1 MVFDA
6 TFWVAISFIIFFGVL
21 IYLKVPLKINEN
33 LNKLIS
39 DIKNELN
46 ESEILRKETKVFL
59 DQSQLKLNSASDETK
74 VIIDNAKKEAD
85 AMVQQMRDKFNKSA
99 EIKKRLTEEKIT
111 QMKEQA
117 IKEIKNTSIDIAV
130 TSVEKIIKNT
140 IDKSKLDNIFQK
152 NIDESKEAL
161 KKLKSN

>member
-46 ESEILRKETKVFL
+46 ESEKLWKETKIFL
-59 DQSQLKLNSASDETK
+59 DQSQSKLNSASDETK
-74 VIIDNAKKEAD
+74 VIIENAKKDAD
-85 AMVQQMRDKFNKSA
+85 AMVQQMKDKFNKSA

-117 IKEIKNTSIDIAV
+117 IKEIKNSSIDIAV

-152 NIDESKEAL
+152 NVDESKEAL

>member
-21 IYLKVPLKINEN
+21 FYFKVPLKINEN

-46 ESEILRKETKVFL
+46 ESEKLRKETKVFL
-59 DQSQLKLNSASDETK
+59 DQSQSKLNSASDETK

-117 IKEIKNTSIDIAV
+117 IKEIKNASIDIAV

>member
-21 IYLKVPLKINEN
+21 IYLKVPLKINEI
-33 LNKLIS
+33 LNKLIV
-39 DIKNELN
+39 DIKNELQ
-46 ESEILRKETKVFL
+46 ESEKLRKETKLFL
-59 DQSQLKLNSASDETK
+59 DQSQAKLNTASDETK
-74 VIIDNAKKEAD
+74 IIMKNAKKDAD
-85 AMVQQMRDKFNKSA
+85 IMVQQIKDKFNKSA

-117 IKEIKNTSIDIAV
+117 LKQIKITSIDIAV

-152 NIDESKEAL
+152 NIEESKEAL